1 MSFDVIDLKLCMID
15 IRCGGVPRMQI
26 LSAPPPLVGA
36 QGYQRF
42 PLSKPAVGW
51 NVGLHAVPVYRASTY
66 LVSAFPAH
74 STYINFCFAMIIITH
89 RG

>member
-1 MSFDVIDLKLCMID
+1 MIFGLVVRVLQD
-15 IRCGGVPRMQI
+15 AEIKG
-26 LSAPPPLVGA
+26 PLVGA